1 MMSGEASKVPR
12 REMAST
18 VKRAHAHAMHAH
30 AMHAHAM
37 ASSALCVNRHKK

>member
-18 VKRAHAHAMHAH
+18 VKRAMHAH

-37 ASSALCVNRHKK
+37 ASSACVDRHKE